1 MTYETPLVKLYHIIS
16 LKFTEKLENLLSPRG
31 LRMMPPPGLQI
42 IALLSPL
49 TSRLPKLTVSCH

>member
-16 LKFTEKLENLLSPRG
+16 LKFMEKLENLLSPRG

-49 TSRLPKLTVSCH
+49 TS